1 MKIPQYSAADI
12 APLTQRYKVARWL
25 TLGSLLALLALF
37 CISNIV
43 EPTGSLF
50 RVLVQCVPLLL
61 FIPGIWIGHHRT
73 YSWLC
78 FVILF
83 YFTAFVV
90 EAMSP
95 FANLSDYL
103 ATALTVLLFPAAMM
117 ASRWRQHSRLAVS
130 QNPTSRRNAD
140 SNAERE

>member
-1 MKIPQYSAADI
+1 MKIPQYSATDI
-12 APLTQRYKVARWL
+12 GPLTHRYQVARWI
-25 TLGSLLALLALF
+25 TLSCLLALLMLF
-37 CISNIV
+37 CVSNVI
-43 EPTGSLF
+43 EPKGSLF
-50 RVLVQCVPLLL
+50 RVLVQSVPLLL

-103 ATALTVLLFPAAMM
+103 ATALTVVLFPAAMM
-117 ASRWRQHSRLAVS
+117 ASRWRQHSHLATS
-130 QNPTSRRNAD
+130 QNPSPDNITKQ
-140 SNAERE
+140 

>member
-1 MKIPQYSAADI
+1 MKLPQYTQADI
-12 APLTQRYKVARWL
+12 ASLTQRYQIARWL
-25 TLGSLLALLALF
+25 TLGSLIGLLALF
-37 CISNIV
+37 FLSNMI
-43 EPTGSLF
+43 EPRGSLL
-50 RVLVQCVPLLL
+50 RLSVQSIPLLL

-95 FANLSDYL
+95 FANLNDYL
-103 ATALTVLLFPAAMM
+103 ATALTVVLFIAAMM
-117 ASRWRQHSRLAVS
+117 ASRWRQHSRLAVQ
-130 QNPTSRRNAD
+130 QNAPQQ
-140 SNAERE
+140 

>member
-1 MKIPQYSAADI
+1 MKIPQYNAADI
-12 APLTQRYKVARWL
+12 APLTHRYQMGRWI
-25 TLGSLLALLALF
+25 TLGCLLALLALF
-37 CISNIV
+37 FISNII
-43 EPTGSLF
+43 EPHGSLF
-50 RVLVQCVPLLL
+50 RVLVQSVPLLL
-61 FIPGIWIGHHRT
+61 FLPGIWIGHHRT

-103 ATALTVLLFPAAMM
+103 ATALTVVLFPAAMM
-117 ASRWRQHSRLAVS
+117 ASRWRQHSRLAAN
-130 QNPTSRRNAD
+130 QNPPPSANV
-140 SNAERE
+140 AE

>member
-1 MKIPQYSAADI
+1 MKIPEYSAADV
-12 APLTQRYKVARWL
+12 APLTRRYQQGRL
-25 TLGSLLALLALF
+25 ITLACLLSLIALF
-37 CISNIV
+37 CFSNLF
-43 EPTGSLF
+43 EPSGSIF
-50 RVLVQCVPLLL
+50 RALVQCVPLAL

-95 FANLSDYL
+95 FGNLVDYL
-103 ATALTVLLFPAAMM
+103 ATALSVILFLAAMM
-117 ASRWRQHSRLAVS
+117 SSRWRQHSRLALS
-130 QNPTSRRNAD
+130 QNPPTDA
-140 SNAERE
+140 